1 MNPTPAI
8 PRATPA
14 PATSGDSGP
23 QLTDGAERQVF
34 ERLLT
39 DRAPRDGRTTE
50 DETTAPGP
58 ADWGL
63 LPADPRPVRPTP
75 TPHDEQRPA
84 DTAAMP
90 THAGTNPAP
99 AADPVG
105 MPAVVPV
112 VPSGLYTHLALPHAV
127 PADAGRFEVLG
138 GSMVT
143 DVTIGAHAQGGMTVT
158 VGSAVQHAL
167 LLERHLPLLQRRVAE
182 KASAHVRVQD
192 RPARDR

>member
-1 MNPTPAI
+1 MTPTPTV

-23 QLTDGAERQVF
+23 QRTEGAERQVF

-50 DETTAPGP
+50 DEMPAPGL

-63 LPADPRPVRPTP
+63 RPVWPTP

-84 DTAAMP
+84 DIAAMP
-90 THAGTNPAP
+90 AHAGMNPAP
-99 AADPVG
+99 TADPAGMPVV
-105 MPAVVPV
+105 MPAVMPV

-143 DVTIGAHAQGGMTVT
+143 EVTIGAHAQGGMTVT

-182 KASAHVRVQD
+182 KVAAHVRVQD